1 MTYFF
6 KLFFGLV
13 ITRITVGV
21 ITPSQFSISPLYFG
35 LGSPGVYLE
44 KFV

>member
-6 KLFFGLV
+6 KLFFGLA

-21 ITPSQFSISPLYFG
+21 IAPSHFSISPLYLG

-44 KFV
+44 KLV